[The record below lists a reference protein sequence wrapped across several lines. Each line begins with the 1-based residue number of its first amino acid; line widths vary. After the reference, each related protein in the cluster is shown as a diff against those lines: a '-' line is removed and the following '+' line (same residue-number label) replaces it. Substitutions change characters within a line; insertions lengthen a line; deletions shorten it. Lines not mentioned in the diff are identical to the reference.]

1 MIENLDAIKIMVD
14 VEEDVKRQ
22 VADKVKDLEDK
33 IVQLQRREDCLDV
46 GQQTEENLVKDEN
59 DNEMSSRPDEDQ
71 LEGNGEQSLTNFD
84 FPKLLRLKSI
94 QDQAKQEL
102 KKSEVSYSA
111 FEENSYLVERM
122 KHLENLLEDMAESN
136 QEVIDEASQ
145 KSEDYRLRVNI

>member
-33 IVQLQRREDCLDV
+33 IVQLQRKEDCLDV

-71 LEGNGEQSLTNFD
+71 LEGNGEQSLTNSD
-84 FPKLLRLKSI
+84 FPKLIRLKSI

-111 FEENSYLVERM
+111 YEENSYLVERM

-145 KSEDYRLRVNI
+145 KSEDYRLRVSI